1 MPPVNATATRAATS
15 ATPFAQNM
23 LPSAAH
29 RLSGASTRNQPL
41 PPQLYVIPDKSVSG
55 GRPAHDAQLPVPCP
69 VYNGLLTANEIPDF
83 LKETGAICDQTSLE
97 KAWTS
102 LENRLRTQS
111 VSEDDVLQ
119 ILESGVLQTDTGKTL
134 APLLSEAILR
144 SIKPLAGLAPERLR
158 EFVETIC
165 HLPPARWA
173 NSFGEDTNFPRGNDG
188 KGVQGFIQKQITA
201 SRAQREQQVANG
213 ELLDDDT
220 WKALKEFT
228 QQSRGYIPESSVGT
242 LNETLRQLEDLI
254 HIRPSPKEAQS
265 LMADFAQAM
274 KESSP
279 NERERW
285 SVRFPGTV
293 QQLKERLEAIE
304 KVDKRPDRSWLPVN
318 MAFSPSDAI
327 SVIQNNA
334 NSLLLNVHDFI
345 FGTPVESAL
354 TAEIEP
360 RQPESALLA
369 TMVEIE
375 RKSSFYN
382 EVITTGPR
390 YTGGLFGK
398 VLYVLNALD
407 TVGVLSIAERVKPH
421 LPAVPVPALP
431 ADQTNKRVEEAV
443 VSSEPANES
452 SSTTPNET
460 TSFEQLAQS
469 VLNTLSEFDNLL
481 KFPAA
486 EAYEPVVHD
495 FEMELHALMD
505 VEAGGISES
514 PYRREEHSEAVP
526 GWWQSIG
533 PQIYTALTGLLAGMA
548 NSAVASGAVLTRQ
561 IRENPVATGGYTVAA
576 VSAIATITSIYNHF
590 NTQYPGQ
597 TPNLPAP
604 GEQPGTGN
612 RTSEILSTAST
623 PPTPETSTASIDPA
637 ESVSTTQSAAVQQ
650 EQIEEKIEDIL
661 APLSDTILQL
671 MYQSTEHNLLDDA
684 QLLHNVAMLLEQHST
699 KDAVKSYAELIEE
712 VEEPTHGLQDLA
724 QSEEIAQSPSRRV
737 KREATFGE
745 SGAQSGAVIPDAEV
759 PGENASDNEALLI
772 QYLATMQEL
781 ERPAPDLIEDIDSET
796 QTDPALN
803 SAREV
808 VRLLR
813 NRRSVGWADA
823 SRANGDAQLI
833 SSYTTALAQAFH
845 STPANTD
852 INVVVPSHSTF
863 GQCWLNYVRAFS
875 NPFFTD
881 WATKVGLDLATA
893 KIDTNNDSL
902 SGRVGESRAL
912 TTFTLTDNSGWA
924 NVAGPILQAA
934 EVIAPTLHTVSSPS
948 PSFGAPLN
956 LVASFHGESLP
967 TTKADAERRAIE
979 LSANP
984 VFSSIDADETF
995 RPREARSEAAVES
1008 QKRKMG
1014 DITTRH
1020 RLVMAL
1026 NDLIRGKP
1034 DDQSVSLDFTLV
1046 SPDSSFAAKYP
1057 LEAQRLISAYRYISA
1072 NGWIVP
1078 TTVAGVRNLVEMLS
1092 NPLPVAP
1099 KTGNY
1104 QGACGYSRP
1113 LTPAQRN
1120 LISTTTASRVSLARN
1135 RGLLDLFLSRANEF
1149 TPLQG
1154 LKLALSSTEATSLG
1168 RALSS
1173 DLNVISTNESAGELV
1188 MAALLLDLDP
1198 TFGQQRNQVA
1208 GYNLTQQA
1216 NWGAKPSAVVAN
1228 LESHLVADG
1237 KVSTGTAPV
1246 AAYHLLAASAP
1257 EFLVKNL
1264 PNNLVCGT
1272 HTWAMLRI
1280 GVARIEQIAPGTSA
1294 QMTFEQVM
1302 KYADTL
1308 PITVGQQIAEQS
1320 VTVNPLIDWA
1330 IANGVIPLN
1339 AGDTYTL
1346 QQLVIAQEKFHAYRL
1361 ELSRARDYLSA
1372 PTPTRNSLALAELT
1386 RIYGEGVP
1394 FEVPCLKDKNAP
1406 QSARTGTYSLLDLYV
1421 SGQLKRNKWASF
1433 SSKVS
1438 IAYIESKISQLSDL
1452 TQLFTKSFNNYFDNL
1467 QSGSESIFK
1476 YLISQLPLD
1485 DRTSLELGTQKFYSL
1500 RSEIVIPKE
1509 DQTPTIKN
1517 AHKGRHGLLIRS
1529 EHQNKV
1535 SYFEVFPSSGQI
1547 RKRTLPD
1554 NLVLGGRDARV
1565 PNPDNSDRIIKIEAA
1580 VPRPFDWEAYQN
1592 GSSPRNNVRS
1602 DVIIEEMVPQEMR
1615 TKQTGFGYQAGLVH
1629 DVFSSSSWV
1638 NHVASVAVEEHFITG
1653 RDELLELAKGTT
1665 IFEQEYE
1672 LVKKVGDFLYN
1683 LVPFKTCVDNFSAG
1697 KIEEAI
1703 TDCSVD
1709 AAGFIIPGIGAA
1721 NKVARVAGT
1730 GAKLLPKVLKITWI
1744 TGRSLVTNANP
1755 FDGVGDLPRMGYN
1768 VVKNLG
1774 AEAQRAAI
1782 KGVDQLKN
1790 LFGSTKA
1797 LDPTYLSKRA
1807 DMTDG
1812 VVGADQVARQTEKV
1826 KAVYK
1831 DGNWYAFN
1839 VNENRPYGPP
1849 LEHFRP
1855 DTTIGLERTTF
1866 SDGTSALTPSR
1877 LFDKEAHTIQR
1888 SSHTD
1893 VVVGDDVY
1901 RLDPGPPAQL
1911 KELTSPTYFKGLEGF
1926 EDVCSTGNRS
1936 KRSPT
1941 ACFSKLVVQKQS
1953 RAEKQLQSIEHKRLH
1968 PSRAAAG
1975 GIRKVVHERRIFT
1988 LADDGQTLKL
1998 LPSPLTEPL
2007 QFRSQTTGSVIQDR
2021 HFGLWNKGVDADLD
2035 SKTRVLRVD
2044 GIVHGIDDQRDA
2056 RGFLVDYDFQNTGVK
2071 HYAVV
2076 ESDTG
2081 LYYYCEYN
2089 SAITNNISFRK
2100 IDTLYA
2106 DSLGNGL
2113 IKEHDKIKDQFL
2125 VKAGIPV
2132 NNDFVALPPLDSIYS
2147 DLVFQK
2153 GFTPRQ
2159 IAELKSKTALLTKE
2173 QQREFVLN
2181 VWNKGKNRNVEI
2193 ASETIKIRPIAKG
2206 PGFSA
2211 QPVIDQNKALADAAK
2226 AIIDEQFAA
2235 TGLRSANQV
2244 IANDPNDLQRQVLT
2258 RPVVIWAY
2266 TRTKAPNYADQIL
2279 RTGAGNCDQMAW
2291 AAKKIIEE
2299 SGGIAQT
2306 WNMPGAHTFTLVGV
2320 PPGTVTHTV
2329 DFSEPAFTDAWVVDP
2344 WAEISCK
2351 ATEYTTRLELQM
2363 ISWEFDGKMLMM
2375 TDWLSPN
2382 PTSGWR
2388 SPIDPLWIAQLIQG
2402 QKLPS

>member
-29 RLSGASTRNQPL
+29 RLSGASTRNHPL
-41 PPQLYVIPDKSVSG
+41 PPQLYVIPEKAVSG

-69 VYNGLLTANEIPDF
+69 VYNGLLTANEMPDF

-102 LENRLRTQS
+102 LENRLRTQT
-111 VSEDDVLQ
+111 VSENDVLQ

-265 LMADFAQAM
+265 LMADFAQGM

-431 ADQTNKRVEEAV
+431 AEQTNKRVEEAV

-548 NSAVASGAVLTRQ
+548 NSAMASGAVLTRQ
-561 IRENPVATGGYTVAA
+561 IRENPVATGGYTIAA
-576 VSAIATITSIYNHF
+576 VSAIATITSIYNHI
-590 NTQYPGQ
+590 NSQYPGQ

-612 RTSEILSTAST
+612 RTSEVLSTAST
-623 PPTPETSTASIDPA
+623 PPTPETSTVSIDPA

-699 KDAVKSYAELIEE
+699 KDAAKSYAELIEE

-759 PGENASDNEALLI
+759 PEQNASDNEALLI

-796 QTDPALN
+796 QTDPALH

-833 SSYTTALAQAFH
+833 ASYTTALAQAFH
-845 STPANTD
+845 STPAITD

-893 KIDTNNDSL
+893 KIDTNNNSL

-948 PSFGAPLN
+948 PGFGAPLN

-979 LSANP
+979 LRANP

-1120 LISTTTASRVSLARN
+1120 LISTITASRVSLARN

-1154 LKLALSSTEATSLG
+1154 LKLALSSSEASSLG
-1168 RALSS
+1168 RALTS
-1173 DLNVISTNESAGELV
+1173 DLNVISTKESADELV

-1198 TFGQQRNQVA
+1198 TFGQQRNHVA

-1228 LESHLVADG
+1228 LESHLLAGG

-1264 PNNLVCGT
+1264 PDNLVCDT

-1308 PITVGQQIAEQS
+1308 PITVGQEIAEQS

-1339 AGDTYTL
+1339 AGDTYTP
-1346 QQLVIAQEKFHAYRL
+1346 QQLVIAQEKFHEIRS
-1361 ELSRARDYLSA
+1361 ELARARNSLSA
-1372 PTPTRNSLALAELT
+1372 PVPTRRELALAELT
-1386 RIYGEGVP
+1386 RVYGEGLP
-1394 FEVPCLKDKNAP
+1394 YEELCLTPRAAVLP
-1406 QSARTGTYSLLDLYV
+1406 QTAQSLLDLYIDGRLPGV
-1421 SGQLKRNKWASF
+1421 SWHSSNPLIPIDRFSQQFETLKD
-1433 SSKVS
+1433 VS
-1438 IAYIESKISQLSDL
+1438 N
-1452 TQLFTKSFNNYFDNL
+1452 LFTETFDNYYHNL
-1467 QSGSESIFK
+1467 CSGSESVFK
-1476 YLISQLPLD
+1476 NLVSQLPME
-1485 DRTSLELGTQKFYSL
+1485 DRKSLEYGKQKFYSL
-1500 RSEIVIPKE
+1500 RSEIRKE
-1509 DQTPTIKN
+1509 AWQISTEESN
-1517 AHKGRHGLLIRS
+1517 ASKGRQGVLIES
-1529 EHQNKV
+1529 EYQGKKT
-1535 SYFEVFPSSGQI
+1535 YYEVLPSAVQI
-1547 RKRTLPD
+1547 RKRNITEPLI
-1554 NLVLGGRDARV
+1554 LGG
-1565 PNPDNSDRIIKIEAA
+1565 
-1580 VPRPFDWEAYQN
+1580 VPRVIASSKSQIEFQAATSQPFDWEAFKN
-1592 GSSPRNNVRS
+1592 GTPPRENVTS
-1602 DVIIEEMVPQEMR
+1602 NVIIDEFKPMRQQAVLYGDNFDFNSVPS
-1615 TKQTGFGYQAGLVH
+1615 A
-1629 DVFSSSSWV
+1629 FSSDSKV
-1638 NHVASVAVEEHFITG
+1638 DFIAKVLVEEFFMPEKDG
-1653 RDELLELAKGTT
+1653 LFESAKGLTT
-1665 IFEQEYE
+1665 WEERQAYQKN
-1672 LVKKVGDFLYN
+1672 VMAFLGS
-1683 LVPFKTCVDNFSAG
+1683 LVPFKSTIENIQKGDTAGAAQDFLLDACGFVIPGFSVAG
-1697 KIEEAI
+1697 KIAKVAKSGI
-1703 TDCSVD
+1703 
-1709 AAGFIIPGIGAA
+1709 GFI
-1721 NKVARVAGT
+1721 
-1730 GAKLLPKVLKITWI
+1730 PKVLKFTWVI
-1744 TGRSLVTNANP
+1744 GSTTVAAANP
-1755 FDGVGDLPRMGYN
+1755 LDGIGDVFKGGAN
-1768 VVKNLG
+1768 VVVKLG
-1774 AEAQRAAI
+1774 EQARDAASR
-1782 KGVDQLKN
+1782 GVDQLKQ
-1790 LFGSTKA
+1790 LIGSTKA
-1797 LDPTYLSKRA
+1797 LPPSYLSKQA
-1807 DMTDG
+1807 NLADG
-1812 VVGADQVARQTEKV
+1812 VVRGGQTAGQTEKV
-1826 KAVYK
+1826 KAVFK
-1831 DGNWYAFN
+1831 DGHWYAFN
-1839 VNENRPYGPP
+1839 VDANRPYGPP
-1849 LEHFRP
+1849 LESFKP
-1855 DTTIGLERTTF
+1855 DSSITLEQSTF
-1866 SDGTSALTPSR
+1866 SDGSVALTNTR
-1877 LFDKEAHTIQR
+1877 LFDTEPFTIQR
-1888 SSHTD
+1888 STCTD
-1893 VVVGDDVY
+1893 VVVGDKVY
-1901 RLDPGPPAQL
+1901 RLSPADPESL
-1911 KELTSPTYFKGLEGF
+1911 NDLSSPIYFRNLEGF
-1926 EDVCSTGNRS
+1926 DSVCSRGGKG
-1936 KRSPT
+1936 KRSVS
-1941 ACFSKLVVQKQS
+1941 CFSKMVEDNLS
-1953 RAEKQLQSIEHKRLH
+1953 PAAMRAQAIEHKRIY
-1968 PSRAAAG
+1968 PSAG
-1975 GIRKVVHERRIFT
+1975 ANSQIVHERRIYNCDAT
-1988 LADDGQTLKL
+1988 TGKCTPTAL
-1998 LPSPLTEPL
+1998 SEPL
-2007 QFRSQTTGSVIQDR
+2007 QFKKKFTGSIINDR
-2021 HFGLWNKGVDADLD
+2021 HFGLRRDTTDSHLD
-2035 SKTRVLRVD
+2035 THTRVVKINQ
-2044 GIVHGIDDQRDA
+2044 IVPGIDDARDV
-2056 RGFLVDYDFQNTGVK
+2056 RGFLVDVPGQFWGKSTYLV
-2071 HYAVV
+2071 A
-2076 ESDTG
+2076 EADTG
-2081 LYYYCEYN
+2081 LFYVCKFDSTATTDLEFKKIHYVED
-2089 SAITNNISFRK
+2089 SFAGDIIERYQK
-2100 IDTLYA
+2100 IKGPSIQAAGVPVPNRDFVTLPTLDSLYA
-2106 DSLGNGL
+2106 D
-2113 IKEHDKIKDQFL
+2113 L
-2125 VKAGIPV
+2125 VKSAAYTPEQ
-2132 NNDFVALPPLDSIYS
+2132 LT
-2147 DLVFQK
+2147 DLEKKV
-2153 GFTPRQ
+2153 
-2159 IAELKSKTALLTKE
+2159 ELFTKE
-2173 QQREFVLN
+2173 KQREFVFD
-2181 VWNKGKNRNVEI
+2181 VWNKNNHRKVDITIPAIRVTSIQTPIGFTGFTDSRKNEI
-2193 ASETIKIRPIAKG
+2193 YANGAKLQIDEQIKATGLGSFNKG
-2206 PGFSA
+2206 DPTDSADTLRRDTA
-2211 QPVIDQNKALADAAK
+2211 QPVVLWEYKLFDAPPPNVVEMILK
-2226 AIIDEQFAA
+2226 
-2235 TGLRSANQV
+2235 TGS
-2244 IANDPNDLQRQVLT
+2244 
-2258 RPVVIWAY
+2258 
-2266 TRTKAPNYADQIL
+2266 
-2279 RTGAGNCDQMAW
+2279 GNCDQMAAV
-2291 AAKKIIEE
+2291 AADIVLKNR
-2299 SGGIAQT
+2299 GAAT
-2306 WNMPGAHTFTLVGV
+2306 VWRMPGHSFTMVGG
-2320 PPGTVTHTV
+2320 PKKGTVQDST
-2329 DFSEPAFTDAWVVDP
+2329 DFSESAFIDAWIVDP
-2344 WAEISCK
+2344 WAGIVCPANQYNRQFSNTMSLWQ
-2351 ATEYTTRLELQM
+2351 TEGKKIITTHGPIASETTEWKDPTDPIWINRLN
-2363 ISWEFDGKMLMM
+2363 GPK
-2375 TDWLSPN
+2375 
-2382 PTSGWR
+2382 
-2388 SPIDPLWIAQLIQG
+2388 QL
-2402 QKLPS
+2402 KY

>member
-29 RLSGASTRNQPL
+29 RLSGASTRNHPL
-41 PPQLYVIPDKSVSG
+41 PPQLYVIPEKAVSG

-69 VYNGLLTANEIPDF
+69 VYNGLLTANEMPDF
-83 LKETGAICDQTSLE
+83 LKETGTICDQTSLE

-102 LENRLRTQS
+102 LENRLRTQT
-111 VSEDDVLQ
+111 VSENDVLQ

-265 LMADFAQAM
+265 LMADFAQGM

-360 RQPESALLA
+360 RQPESVLLA

-443 VSSEPANES
+443 VSGEPANES
-452 SSTTPNET
+452 SSATPNET

-548 NSAVASGAVLTRQ
+548 NSAMASGAVLTRQ
-561 IRENPVATGGYTVAA
+561 IRENPVATGGYTIAA
-576 VSAIATITSIYNHF
+576 VSAIATITSIYNHI
-590 NTQYPGQ
+590 NSQYPGQ

-612 RTSEILSTAST
+612 RTSEVLSTAST
-623 PPTPETSTASIDPA
+623 PPTPETSTVSIDPA

-699 KDAVKSYAELIEE
+699 KDAAKSYAELIEE

-759 PGENASDNEALLI
+759 PEQNASDNEALLI

-796 QTDPALN
+796 QTDPALH

-833 SSYTTALAQAFH
+833 ASYTTALAQAFH
-845 STPANTD
+845 STPAITD

-893 KIDTNNDSL
+893 KIDTNNNSL

-948 PSFGAPLN
+948 PGFGAPLN

-979 LSANP
+979 LRANP
-984 VFSSIDADETF
+984 LFSSIDADETF

-1008 QKRKMG
+1008 QKRKLG

-1120 LISTTTASRVSLARN
+1120 LISTITASRVSLARN

-1154 LKLALSSTEATSLG
+1154 LKLALSSSEASSLG
-1168 RALSS
+1168 RALTS
-1173 DLNVISTNESAGELV
+1173 DLNVISTKESADELV

-1198 TFGQQRNQVA
+1198 TFGQQRNHVA

-1228 LESHLVADG
+1228 LESHLLAGG

-1264 PNNLVCGT
+1264 PDNLVCDT

-1308 PITVGQQIAEQS
+1308 PITVGQEIAEQS

-1339 AGDTYTL
+1339 AGDTYTP

-1452 TQLFTKSFNNYFDNL
+1452 TQLFTKSFNDYFDNL

-1638 NHVASVAVEEHFITG
+1638 NHVASVAVKEHFITG

-1768 VVKNLG
+1768 VVKSLG

-1812 VVGADQVARQTEKV
+1812 VVGAGQVARQTEKV
-1826 KAVYK
+1826 KAVFK
-1831 DGNWYAFN
+1831 DGHWYAFN
-1839 VNENRPYGPP
+1839 VDANRPYGPP
-1849 LEHFRP
+1849 LESFKP
-1855 DTTIGLERTTF
+1855 DSSITLEQSTF
-1866 SDGTSALTPSR
+1866 SDGSVALTNTR
-1877 LFDKEAHTIQR
+1877 LFDTEPFTIQR
-1888 SSHTD
+1888 STCTD
-1893 VVVGDDVY
+1893 VVVGDKVY
-1901 RLDPGPPAQL
+1901 RLSPADPESL
-1911 KELTSPTYFKGLEGF
+1911 SDLSSPIYFRNLEGF
-1926 EDVCSTGNRS
+1926 DSVCSRGGKG
-1936 KRSPT
+1936 KRSVS
-1941 ACFSKLVVQKQS
+1941 CFSKMVEDNLS
-1953 RAEKQLQSIEHKRLH
+1953 PAAMRAQAIEHKRIY
-1968 PSRAAAG
+1968 PSAG
-1975 GIRKVVHERRIFT
+1975 ANSQIVHERRIYNCDAT
-1988 LADDGQTLKL
+1988 TGKCTPTAL
-1998 LPSPLTEPL
+1998 SEPL
-2007 QFRSQTTGSVIQDR
+2007 QFKKKVTGSIINDR
-2021 HFGLWNKGVDADLD
+2021 HFGLRRDTTDSHLD
-2035 SKTRVLRVD
+2035 THTRVVKINQ
-2044 GIVHGIDDQRDA
+2044 IVPGIDDARDV
-2056 RGFLVDYDFQNTGVK
+2056 RGFLVDVPGQFWGKSTYLV
-2071 HYAVV
+2071 A
-2076 ESDTG
+2076 EADTG
-2081 LYYYCEYN
+2081 LFYVCKFDSTATTDLEFKKIHYVED
-2089 SAITNNISFRK
+2089 SFAGDIIERYQK
-2100 IDTLYA
+2100 IKGPSIQAAGVPVPNRDFVTLPTLDSLYA
-2106 DSLGNGL
+2106 D
-2113 IKEHDKIKDQFL
+2113 L
-2125 VKAGIPV
+2125 VKSAAYTPEQ
-2132 NNDFVALPPLDSIYS
+2132 LT
-2147 DLVFQK
+2147 DLEKKV
-2153 GFTPRQ
+2153 
-2159 IAELKSKTALLTKE
+2159 ELFTKE
-2173 QQREFVLN
+2173 KQREFVFD
-2181 VWNKGKNRNVEI
+2181 VWNKNNHRKVDITIPAIRVTSIQTPIGFTGFTDSRKNEI
-2193 ASETIKIRPIAKG
+2193 YANGAKLQIDEQIKATGLGSFNKG
-2206 PGFSA
+2206 DPTDSADTLRRDTA
-2211 QPVIDQNKALADAAK
+2211 QPVVLWEYKLFDAPPPNVVEMILK
-2226 AIIDEQFAA
+2226 
-2235 TGLRSANQV
+2235 TGS
-2244 IANDPNDLQRQVLT
+2244 
-2258 RPVVIWAY
+2258 
-2266 TRTKAPNYADQIL
+2266 
-2279 RTGAGNCDQMAW
+2279 GNCDQMAAV
-2291 AAKKIIEE
+2291 AADIVLKNR
-2299 SGGIAQT
+2299 GAAT
-2306 WNMPGAHTFTLVGV
+2306 VWRMPGHSFTMVGG
-2320 PPGTVTHTV
+2320 PKKGTVQDST
-2329 DFSEPAFTDAWVVDP
+2329 DFSESAFIDAWIVDP
-2344 WAEISCK
+2344 WAGIVCPANQYNRQFSNTMSLWQ
-2351 ATEYTTRLELQM
+2351 TEGKKIITTHGPIASETTEWKDPTDPIWINRLN
-2363 ISWEFDGKMLMM
+2363 GPK
-2375 TDWLSPN
+2375 
-2382 PTSGWR
+2382 
-2388 SPIDPLWIAQLIQG
+2388 QL
-2402 QKLPS
+2402 KY